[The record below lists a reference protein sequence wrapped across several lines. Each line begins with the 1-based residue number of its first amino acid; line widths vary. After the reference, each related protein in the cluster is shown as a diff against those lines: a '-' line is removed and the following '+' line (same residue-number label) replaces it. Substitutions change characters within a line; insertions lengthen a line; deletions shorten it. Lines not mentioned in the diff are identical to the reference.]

1 MWSERYTLVN
11 NKTLLPLK
19 RHVPYRE
26 VFADKRIR
34 FFLSLVVLLWIAVGA
49 QALSNR
55 LFFRESDIMSA
66 FVTTNSGLMESTLE
80 VTAEYGSQ
88 YLTVEDKES
97 LISYV
102 AAGLGILI
110 DSEIKTYE
118 NETRQEFVF
127 QKQAARATTTIK
139 VVTIGNREIT
149 DAFKQSLETTGQVT
163 HYIMVRIVIYE
174 DANNDVLSFKDTV
187 ESIFHELNISE
198 GDMSTTLQLC
208 GAFEGNLLLDT
219 KNKLADNMISSLDGK
234 IVFENRKDEL
244 YTIYAYTGLL
254 KEYITVENTKIN
266 IQVAMTYDEVKNCT
280 KIYLATPIISG
291 DW

>member
-1 MWSERYTLVN
+1 MWSERYTLAN
-11 NKTLLPLK
+11 NNTSLPVK
-19 RHVPYRE
+19 RYIPYRE
-26 VFADKRIR
+26 VFANKRMR
-34 FFLSLVVLLWIAVGA
+34 FFLSIVILLWIAVGA
-49 QALSNR
+49 QALAHR

-97 LISYV
+97 LISYI
-102 AAGLGILI
+102 AAGLGILV
-110 DSEIKTYE
+110 DSDIKTYE
-118 NETRQEFVF
+118 NEKRQEMVF

-139 VVTIGNREIT
+139 VVTIGNREST
-149 DAFKQSLETTGQVT
+149 DAFKQSSEATGQVT
-163 HYIMVRIVIYE
+163 QYIMVRIVIYE
-174 DANNDVLSFKDTV
+174 DANNDVLQFKDTV
-187 ESIFHELNISE
+187 ERIFKDLDIQ
-198 GDMSTTLQLC
+198 DYKVSTTLQLC

-219 KNKLADNMISSLDGK
+219 KNKLADDMISSLDGK

-254 KEYITVENTKIN
+254 KEYITVENAKIN
-266 IQVAMTYDEVKNCT
+266 IQVAMSYDEENNCT